1 MIPTWMARAG
11 DRTRAVHAGS
21 PPDPATGAIAP
32 VISPA
37 VNFASRF
44 GELGLSA
51 ASTAGSAYAYSR
63 EGHPTGHML
72 EGRLAALEGAPDA
85 TLFGTGMAAVTA
97 VLLQF
102 LSSGARLV
110 VSDSSY
116 AGTAE
121 IVRGTLRRFDVD
133 VVPVDT
139 ADLEAVQAAVDATT
153 ALLFVESPSN
163 PLTKLADIAALSE
176 IAHRS
181 GALLV
186 VDSTFAT
193 PLITRPLH
201 LGADLVLH
209 SLSKFLGGHGDALG
223 GAVLGSA
230 ELVDRIRQDVGIRLG
245 GAISPFD
252 AWLILRGLETF
263 PLRLDAHVANAS
275 ALADMLEDHPVVT
288 RVLYPGLVSH
298 PQYELAA
305 RQMANG
311 GPMLAFS
318 VTSPEAFGAAL
329 EESDG
334 PLTYATSLG
343 LTRSVVLWCDT
354 TELQHTTYQLPPAR
368 LARYREWA
376 GDGVFRLSPGI
387 EDAAD
392 LTDQLTKV
400 LDRCLAASDPKA
412 TA

>member
-1 MIPTWMARAG
+1 MA
-11 DRTRAVHAGS
+11 
-21 PPDPATGAIAP
+21 
-32 VISPA
+32 
-37 VNFASRF
+37 
-44 GELGLSA
+44 
-51 ASTAGSAYAYSR
+51 
-63 EGHPTGHML
+63 
-72 EGRLAALEGAPDA
+72 
-85 TLFGTGMAAVTA
+85 
-97 VLLQF
+97 
-102 LSSGARLV
+102 
-110 VSDSSY
+110 
-116 AGTAE
+116 
-121 IVRGTLRRFDVD
+121 TLRRFDVD

-139 ADLEAVQAAVDATT
+139 ADLAAVQAAVEATT
-153 ALLFVESPSN
+153 ALVFVESPSN
-163 PLTKLADIAALSE
+163 PLTKLADIAALAE

-193 PLITRPLH
+193 PLITRPLL

-223 GAVLGSA
+223 GAVLGRA

-252 AWLILRGLETF
+252 AWLVLRGLETF
-263 PLRLDAHVANAS
+263 PLRLDAHVANAG
-275 ALADMLEDHPVVT
+275 ALAALLEDHPVVT
-288 RVLYPGLVSH
+288 RVLYPGLLGH
-298 PQYELAA
+298 PQHELAA

-311 GPMLAFS
+311 GPMLAFT

-329 EESDG
+329 GEIDG

-354 TELQHTTYQLPPAR
+354 AELQHTTYQLPPAQ
-368 LARYREWA
+368 LSGYRAWA

-392 LTDQLTKV
+392 LTGHLTAV
-400 LDRCLAASDPKA
+400 LDRCRAVE
-412 TA
+412 

>member
-1 MIPTWMARAG
+1 MNWQARSH
-11 DRTRAVHAGS
+11 DRTMAVHAGS
-21 PPDPATGAIAP
+21 PPDPTTQAIAP

-51 ASTAGSAYAYSR
+51 AATTGSAYAYSR

-72 EGRLAALEGAPDA
+72 ERRLAAIEGAQDA
-85 TLFGTGMAAVTA
+85 VLFATGMAAVTA

-102 LSSGARLV
+102 LSAGARLI
-110 VSDSSY
+110 VSDSGY

-139 ADLEAVQAAVDATT
+139 ADLAVVEAAIDGRTSMV
-153 ALLFVESPSN
+153 LVESPSN
-163 PLTKLADIAALSE
+163 PLTKLADISAL
-176 IAHRS
+176 ADLTRRS

-193 PLITRPLH
+193 PLITRPLE
-201 LGADLVLH
+201 LGADVVIH
-209 SLSKFLGGHGDALG
+209 SLSKFIGGHGDALG

-230 ELVDRIRQDVGIRLG
+230 DLVDRIRQDVGIRLG

-252 AWLILRGLETF
+252 AWLILRGVETL
-263 PLRLDAHVANAS
+263 PLRLDAHVANAT
-275 ALADMLEDHPVVT
+275 ALATLLEGHPFVT
-288 RVLYPGLVSH
+288 RVLYPGLASH
-298 PQYELAA
+298 PQYSLAN
-305 RQMANG
+305 RQMTNG

-318 VTSPEAFGAAL
+318 VQSPDAFGAAL
-329 EESDG
+329 SAIHG
-334 PLTYATSLG
+334 PITYATSLG
-343 LTRSVVLWCDT
+343 LTRSVILWCDT
-354 TELQHTTYQLPPAR
+354 AELQESTYQLPPGQ
-368 LARYREWA
+368 LAGYRSWA

-387 EDAAD
+387 EDSVD
-392 LTDQLTKV
+392 LAEHLTAV
-400 LDRCLAASDPKA
+400 LQHASDA
-412 TA
+412 MTHVVSA

>member
-1 MIPTWMARAG
+1 MTWLERG
-11 DRTRAVHAGS
+11 RDRTRAVHAGS
-21 PPDPATGAIAP
+21 PPDPVTGAIAP

-37 VNFASRF
+37 VNFASRY

-51 ASTAGSAYAYSR
+51 AATTGSAYAYSR
-63 EGHPTGHML
+63 EGHPTGRML
-72 EGRLAALEGAPDA
+72 EQRLAGIEGAEDA
-85 TLFGTGMAAVTA
+85 VLFATGMAAVTA

-102 LSSGARLV
+102 LSAGARLV
-110 VSDSSY
+110 VSDSGY

-139 ADLEAVQAAVDATT
+139 ADLAAVQAAIDDNTRVV
-153 ALLFVESPSN
+153 FVESPSN

-176 IAHRS
+176 ITRRS

-193 PLITRPLH
+193 PLVTRPLD

-223 GAVLGSA
+223 GAVLGRA
-230 ELVDRIRQDVGIRLG
+230 AAVDRIRQDVGIRLG
-245 GAISPFD
+245 GAMSPFD
-252 AWLILRGLETF
+252 AWLILRGIETY
-263 PLRLDAHVANAS
+263 PLRLGAHVANAD
-275 ALADMLEDHPVVT
+275 ALASRLEKHPAVT
-288 RVLYPGLVSH
+288 RVLYPGLESH
-298 PQYELAA
+298 PQHELAR

-318 VTSPEAFGAAL
+318 VRSPDAFGAAL
-329 EESDG
+329 GAIDG
-334 PLTYATSLG
+334 PITYATSLG
-343 LTRSVVLWCDT
+343 LTRSVILWCDT
-354 TELQHTTYQLPPAR
+354 AELQQTTYQLPPAQ
-368 LARYREWA
+368 LAGYRAWA

-392 LTDQLTKV
+392 LVEHLVAV
-400 LDRCLAASDPKA
+400 LDR
-412 TA
+412 T

>member
-1 MIPTWMARAG
+1 MTWLAQAR
-11 DRTRAVHAGS
+11 DRTRAVHAGT
-21 PPDPATGAIAP
+21 PPDPVTGAIAP

-51 ASTAGSAYAYSR
+51 AATAGSAYAYSR

-72 EGRLAALEGAPDA
+72 EGRLAALEGAADA
-85 TLFGTGMAAVTA
+85 TLFATGMAAVTA

-102 LSSGARLV
+102 LSAGARLV

-139 ADLEAVQAAVDATT
+139 ADLAAVQAAVEATT
-153 ALLFVESPSN
+153 ALVFVESPSN
-163 PLTKLADIAALSE
+163 PLTKLADIAALAE

-193 PLITRPLH
+193 PLITRPLL

-223 GAVLGSA
+223 GAVLGRA

-252 AWLILRGLETF
+252 AWLVLRGLETF
-263 PLRLDAHVANAS
+263 PLRLDAHVANAG
-275 ALADMLEDHPVVT
+275 ALAALLEDHPVVT
-288 RVLYPGLVSH
+288 RVLYPGLLGH
-298 PQYELAA
+298 PQHELAA

-311 GPMLAFS
+311 GPMLAFT

-329 EESDG
+329 GEIDG

-354 TELQHTTYQLPPAR
+354 AELQHTTYQLPPAQ
-368 LARYREWA
+368 LSGYRAWA

-392 LTDQLTKV
+392 LTGHLTAV
-400 LDRCLAASDPKA
+400 LDRCRTVD
-412 TA
+412 

>member
-1 MIPTWMARAG
+1 MTWTAHAH
-11 DRTRAVHAGS
+11 DRTRAVHSGS
-21 PPDPATGAIAP
+21 PPDPTTGAIAP
-32 VISPA
+32 VLSAA

-51 ASTAGSAYAYSR
+51 AATSGSAYAYSR

-72 EGRLAALEGAPDA
+72 EQRLAGIEGAEDA
-85 TLFGTGMAAVTA
+85 TLFATGMAAVTA

-110 VSDSSY
+110 VSDSGY

-133 VVPVDT
+133 VVPVDS
-139 ADLEAVQAAVDATT
+139 ADLDAVDAAVDDRTQVV
-153 ALLFVESPSN
+153 FVESPSN
-163 PLTKLADIAALSE
+163 PLTKLADIGGLAE
-176 IAHRS
+176 ITRRA

-193 PLITRPLH
+193 PLVTRPLD

-223 GAVLGSA
+223 GAVLGRA
-230 ELVDRIRQDVGIRLG
+230 DLVDRIRQDVGIRLG
-245 GAISPFD
+245 GAMSPFD
-252 AWLILRGLETF
+252 SWLLLRGVETY
-263 PLRLDAHVANAS
+263 PLRLDAHVANAA
-275 ALADMLEDHPVVT
+275 ALATMLEGQPFVT
-288 RVLYPGLVSH
+288 RVLYPGLLSH
-298 PQYELAA
+298 PQHELAT

-318 VTSPEAFGAAL
+318 VASPDAFGAAL
-329 EESDG
+329 SAVDG
-334 PLTYATSLG
+334 PITYATSLG
-343 LTRSVVLWCDT
+343 LTRSVILWCDT
-354 TELQHTTYQLPPAR
+354 AELQRTTYQLPPAQ
-368 LARYREWA
+368 LAGYRAWA

-387 EDAAD
+387 EDIAD
-392 LTDQLTKV
+392 LREHLVVTLERASALTT
-400 LDRCLAASDPKA
+400 P
-412 TA
+412 

>member
-1 MIPTWMARAG
+1 MSWQARSR

-21 PPDPATGAIAP
+21 PPDPSTNAIAP

-37 VNFASRF
+37 VNFASRY

-51 ASTAGSAYAYSR
+51 AATAGSAYAYSR

-72 EGRLAALEGAPDA
+72 EQRLAAIEGAEDA
-85 TLFGTGMAAVTA
+85 TLFATGMAAVTA
-97 VLLQF
+97 VLLQL
-102 LSSGARLV
+102 LSAGARLV
-110 VSDSSY
+110 VSDSGY

-133 VVPVDT
+133 VLPVDT
-139 ADLEAVQAAVDATT
+139 ADLSAVEAAIDDRTSVV
-153 ALLFVESPSN
+153 FVESPSN
-163 PLTKLADIAALSE
+163 PLTKLADIASLAA
-176 IAHRS
+176 ITRRS

-193 PLITRPLH
+193 PLITRPLD
-201 LGADLVLH
+201 LGADLVVH
-209 SLSKFLGGHGDALG
+209 SLSKFIGGHGDALG
-223 GAVLGSA
+223 GAVLGRA

-252 AWLILRGLETF
+252 AWLILRGVETL
-263 PLRLDAHVANAS
+263 PLRLDAHVANAR
-275 ALADMLEDHPVVT
+275 ALASLLEAHPFVT

-298 PQYELAA
+298 PQHELAV

-318 VTSPEAFGAAL
+318 VTSPDAFGAAL
-329 EESDG
+329 GAIDG
-334 PLTYATSLG
+334 PITYATSLG

-354 TELQHTTYQLPPAR
+354 AELQETTYQLPPAQ
-368 LARYREWA
+368 LAAYRAWA

-387 EDAAD
+387 EDISD
-392 LTDQLTKV
+392 LSEQLATT
-400 LDRCLAASDPKA
+400 LDNAFTA
-412 TA
+412 TPPSP